1 MQEIQ
6 QQIKENID
14 WILKNESIYNA
25 FNNKNCF
32 EIEIK
37 NKLYEICLSSA
48 RDRENNFYIEFDLV
62 QDDEILES
70 DYTYTTKKAE
80 LIEDICSMISE
91 VLKNE

>member
-6 QQIKENID
+6 QQIKDNID
-14 WILKNESIYNA
+14 WILRNESIYNA
-25 FNNKNCF
+25 FNDKDCF

-37 NKLYEICLSSA
+37 NKLYEIYLSSA

-62 QDDEILES
+62 QDDEIVES
-70 DYTYTTKKAE
+70 SYTYATTKSE
-80 LIEDICSMISE
+80 LIEDICSIISE

>member
-6 QQIKENID
+6 EQIKDNID
-14 WILKNESIYNA
+14 WLIKNESIYTIFNSKQD
-25 FNNKNCF
+25 FEIDINNKM
-32 EIEIK
+32 
-37 NKLYEICLSSA
+37 YEICLSSA

-70 DYTYTTKKAE
+70 DYTYATTKTE
-80 LIEDICSMISE
+80 LIEDICNMISE

>member
-6 QQIKENID
+6 QQVKDNID

-25 FNNKNCF
+25 FNGGNCF
-32 EIEIK
+32 EIEIE
-37 NKLYEICLSSA
+37 NELYEICLSSA

-70 DYTYTTKKAE
+70 DYTYAITKAE
-80 LIEDICSMISE
+80 LIEDITNFISE